1 MHVEVHTHGALADHL
16 ASGLPLKGLIIQN
29 LDLRGFSLAR
39 SATPPSD
46 LSDLGR
52 LDLAGVTFLGCVLA
66 PDTLVHAIT
75 CGALVFPPLPA
86 LPFSCFRPALYTI
99 DELMAGYDAATPRS
113 FFTHTRD
120 ANIYDFYVTHHG
132 AANTSPLDALAQRLH
147 DHAIDDALADF
158 LGRGE
163 SRKKVVAIMGGHG
176 LGRDTP
182 AYREVAHL
190 AADLTRD
197 GFTLASGGG
206 PGAMEAT
213 HLGAWFADRPDLI
226 DTAIATLAAAPTYK
240 DPRWF
245 DTAYAA
251 RALTPCAAESL
262 AIPTWFYGHEP
273 TNLFATHIAKYFSNS
288 LREDGLLMIATHGVV
303 YARGMAGTVQEIFMD
318 ACQNHYGTAKFLSPM
333 VFLDAAYWTEVLP
346 AVPLI
351 RALAKGR
358 PYADLIHVTDARHD
372 ARRFLLEHPPRPA

>member
-1 MHVEVHTHGALADHL
+1 MD
-16 ASGLPLKGLIIQN
+16 
-29 LDLRGFSLAR
+29 
-39 SATPPSD
+39 
-46 LSDLGR
+46 
-52 LDLAGVTFLGCVLA
+52 
-66 PDTLVHAIT
+66 
-75 CGALVFPPLPA
+75 
-86 LPFSCFRPALYTI
+86 
-99 DELMAGYDAATPRS
+99 GYDPAVPRS
-113 FFTHTRD
+113 FFTQTRD
-120 ANIYDFYVTHHG
+120 AKIYDFYVAHHG
-132 AANTSPLDALAQRLH
+132 TESSSPLDALAQRLH

-158 LGRGE
+158 LGKGDAKR
-163 SRKKVVAIMGGHG
+163 KVVAIMGGHA
-176 LGRDTP
+176 LGRDTA

-190 AADLTRD
+190 AAELTRD

-213 HLGAWFADRPDLI
+213 HLGAWFADRPELI
-226 DTAIATLAAAPTYK
+226 DQAIATLASAPTYK

-288 LREDGLLMIATHGVV
+288 LREDGLLMIATHGVI
-303 YARGMAGTVQEIFMD
+303 YARGMAGTVQEVFMD
-318 ACQNHYGTAKFLSPM
+318 ACQNHYGTAKLLSPM
-333 VFLDAAYWTEVLP
+333 VFLDSTYWTETLP

-358 PYADLIHVTDARHD
+358 AYADLIHTTDDRDD
-372 ARRFLLEHPPRPA
+372 ARRFILEHPPRPA